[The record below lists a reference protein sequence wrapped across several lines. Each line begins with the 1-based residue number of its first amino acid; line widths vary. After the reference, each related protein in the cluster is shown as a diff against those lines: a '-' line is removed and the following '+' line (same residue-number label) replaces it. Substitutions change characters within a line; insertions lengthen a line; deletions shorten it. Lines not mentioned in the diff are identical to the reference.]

1 MRNSTF
7 STVMT
12 DTDSGSDNC
21 MSDSAFEGQFCR
33 GIASG
38 SGDMLGVGAYVIL
51 ACVAFLVIVCGAAL
65 YYACRG
71 RGKPS
76 RRYEEKGELRR

>member
-1 MRNSTF
+1 
-7 STVMT
+7 MT
-12 DTDSGSDNC
+12 DTESGSDNC
-21 MSDSAFEGQFCR
+21 LSDSAFEGQFCH

-38 SGDMLGVGAYVIL
+38 SGDVLGVGAYLIL
-51 ACVAFLVIVCGAAL
+51 AGVALLVIVCGAAL

-76 RRYEEKGELRR
+76 RQYEEKGELRR